1 MMISQSSVTCAWP
14 NLGVNVIFSNEGVNE
29 ARPFGPIFA
38 NAQSLLPWCA
48 TGAIITCP

>member
-1 MMISQSSVTCAWP
+1 MSQSGVTCACP

-29 ARPFGPIFA
+29 GRPFGPIFA

-48 TGAIITCP
+48 TGAIIT